1 MKKFLVG
8 DQNIMIIKIK
18 KLNPEAKLPIYAHP
32 GDAGMDFFALAETE
46 IKPGEVI
53 RVKTGIA
60 LELPIGYV
68 GLIWDKSGLAANHGL
83 KTMAGVLDAGYRGEL
98 QIVVTNL
105 SKEIYSI
112 KKHDKVAQML
122 IQKIES
128 PELIEVDE
136 LSDTSRGEGGFGST
150 GK

>member
-1 MKKFLVG
+1 
-8 DQNIMIIKIK
+8 MIIKIK

-46 IKPGEVI
+46 IKPGEVV

-60 LELPIGYV
+60 LELPVGYV

-122 IQKIES
+122 IQRIES